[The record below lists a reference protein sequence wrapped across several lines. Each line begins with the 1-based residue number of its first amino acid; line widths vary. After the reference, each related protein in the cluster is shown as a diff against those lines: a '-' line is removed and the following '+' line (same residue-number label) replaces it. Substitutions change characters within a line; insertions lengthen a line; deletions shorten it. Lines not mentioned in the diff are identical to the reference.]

1 MPGGLSTWLSTGYEH
16 SCQQRRE
23 KGGVIEM
30 KEKIENV
37 LRWVAKAILALLN
50 VGKNKKKA

>member
-16 SCQQRRE
+16 IYQQRRE

-30 KEKIENV
+30 KEKIEKV

>member
-1 MPGGLSTWLSTGYEH
+1 
-16 SCQQRRE
+16 
-23 KGGVIEM
+23 M
-30 KEKIENV
+30 KEKIGKV